1 MEVEFNLENFSKPI
15 IKKKNFSVSNH
26 KIFKKYSSE
35 LYQKYTFELLET
47 LCNKSHFEH
56 KTKILYTSIYF
67 ILKFLYKTKNDIY
80 IQNYDLIIL
89 VSFYLGIKTVEN
101 QNKIPKLMKLKNIY
115 QEKFGNYSNKEIKET
130 ELIYIKILNYK
141 INFLTIYDYL
151 IYVFNKNKDYIL
163 LQQKELNK
171 MIIQDSYDFCIY
183 TPLELIQKIT
193 NNPEITKI
201 SKYPKIVEK
210 KIKYN
215 SRENSFGIEIGS
227 NIDESLSTSISSG
240 HQNNNNININLNE
253 NNINNSKYKN
263 LFKKIELDNNMH
275 NFTSRKIEPSFKRS
289 NKKYNLNYMLT
300 SVNITRDNIDKSI
313 DEEKEKNS
321 STFIYNK
328 KSIIN
333 LKNKTAQK
341 EPDIEKIE
349 NIYKSNIKK
358 KIFRNNNS
366 TYNIKFSCTNNDIM
380 YNISNKK
387 QNVYV
392 KPFIKKEE
400 TQKYF
405 TSNKKKEKDIKFLSY
420 KTIKNKKEENEF
432 FFKDKLKKNLFFEEN
447 DNDNDNDYFE

>member
-56 KTKILYTSIYF
+56 KTKILYTSINF

-313 DEEKEKNS
+313 DEEKEKN
-321 STFIYNK
+321 I
-328 KSIIN
+328 
-333 LKNKTAQK
+333 QK
-341 EPDIEKIE
+341 
-349 NIYKSNIKK
+349 
-358 KIFRNNNS
+358 
-366 TYNIKFSCTNNDIM
+366 
-380 YNISNKK
+380 
-387 QNVYV
+387 
-392 KPFIKKEE
+392 
-400 TQKYF
+400 
-405 TSNKKKEKDIKFLSY
+405 
-420 KTIKNKKEENEF
+420 
-432 FFKDKLKKNLFFEEN
+432 
-447 DNDNDNDYFE
+447 

>member
-275 NFTSRKIEPSFKRS
+275 IKLSEYKDY
-289 NKKYNLNYMLT
+289 NK
-300 SVNITRDNIDKSI
+300 DNILYDVYEGVDFS
-313 DEEKEKNS
+313 
-321 STFIYNK
+321 K
-328 KSIIN
+328 KM
-333 LKNKTAQK
+333 QK
-341 EPDIEKIE
+341 
-349 NIYKSNIKK
+349 
-358 KIFRNNNS
+358 
-366 TYNIKFSCTNNDIM
+366 
-380 YNISNKK
+380 
-387 QNVYV
+387 
-392 KPFIKKEE
+392 
-400 TQKYF
+400 
-405 TSNKKKEKDIKFLSY
+405 
-420 KTIKNKKEENEF
+420 
-432 FFKDKLKKNLFFEEN
+432 
-447 DNDNDNDYFE
+447 